1 MEPLLPPPPKYEKG
15 QHPDDLLSEGSALEK
30 RAVAAAARHFFGGDR
45 VQLFGPAL
53 VFAVRT
59 PCGYLSATRDGRV
72 MCDASDPA
80 SPNCAFRFQKG
91 GVAAHFRLT
100 IRSELTGRRLR
111 LENGTTIS
119 ATGGQGDG
127 EAPDEE
133 KFMYFN
139 HEFDPPEAFPGD
151 SMTFC
156 ASRNKDLMLFARR
169 PGLQLGPAGTPFY
182 LVNPISEQGKVN
194 ALLTKRVAKEKQVA
208 DAAALRDLAAKQE
221 YADKMAAVRI
231 AEHAEAAAAAKAAAR
246 QAAANEEKLL
256 AELEL
261 ARKQAE
267 TAKAEAEAAKQAAA
281 DSIAA
286 AKIAEKAALERAAA
300 QMAAAAFAREAS
312 PPVGTTTRRT
322 IPNALYIPNIPDG
335 VTAETLKARFITYGR
350 VTSCVVIPH
359 KDPGKTGHYA
369 FVDFQSIDAAQK
381 AMAAKVVMNK
391 VELQLRIKT
400 TTAVD
405 EPKNSLMNAQ
415 CNAPGAPTAG
425 QSLIVT
431 CRDDV
436 NDHTR
441 TARTVRMHHEHSDE
455 LTITLTSAQC
465 NAPGAPA
472 AGQSLIVTCRDD
484 VNDHTR
490 TARTVRMHHERASS
504 DIDGFEPRPF
514 PPLDAPRNQIAEHA
528 ETLAA
533 QYMQWLGFSD
543 AARCGHINQPDGGI
557 DISSTHAVAQV
568 KAQWSSKIPR
578 PLLQAFTGA
587 CIVKEH
593 MLKGHRLFFAPSY
606 SPDAIAYADEL
617 NMRLFTFDAG
627 GQVSPENM
635 AAKSLL
641 ASMGKPVHSAAI
653 QKM

>member
-1 MEPLLPPPPKYEKG
+1 MVLESAGTWHQSGNQLYPLAPTSPRAHPSPGRSTATLHQTCFACSTMEPLLPPPPKYEKG

-441 TARTVRMHHEHSDE
+441 TARTVRMHHE
-455 LTITLTSAQC
+455 
-465 NAPGAPA
+465 
-472 AGQSLIVTCRDD
+472 
-484 VNDHTR
+484 
-490 TARTVRMHHERASS
+490 RASS

>member
-1 MEPLLPPPPKYEKG
+1 
-15 QHPDDLLSEGSALEK
+15 
-30 RAVAAAARHFFGGDR
+30 
-45 VQLFGPAL
+45 
-53 VFAVRT
+53 
-59 PCGYLSATRDGRV
+59 
-72 MCDASDPA
+72 
-80 SPNCAFRFQKG
+80 
-91 GVAAHFRLT
+91 
-100 IRSELTGRRLR
+100 
-111 LENGTTIS
+111 
-119 ATGGQGDG
+119 
-127 EAPDEE
+127 
-133 KFMYFN
+133 MYFN

-156 ASRNKDLMLFARR
+156 AARNKDLMLFARR

-221 YADKMAAVRI
+221 YADKMAAIRI
-231 AEHAEAAAAAKAAAR
+231 VEHAEAAAAAKAAAR

-335 VTAETLKARFITYGR
+335 VTAEILKARFITYGR

-369 FVDFQSIDAAQK
+369 FVDFQSTDAARK

-391 VELQLRIKT
+391 VELQLRTKT
-400 TTAVD
+400 ITAVD

-415 CNAPGAPTAG
+415 CNAPGAP
-425 QSLIVT
+425 
-431 CRDDV
+431 D
-436 NDHTR
+436 DHTR
-441 TARTVRMHHEHSDE
+441 TARTVRMHHERANE

-472 AGQSLIVTCRDD
+472 AGQSLIVTSRDD

-490 TARTVRMHHERASS
+490 TRTVRMHHERANS

-617 NMRLFTFDAG
+617 NMKLFTFDAG

-635 AAKSLL
+635 AAKSWL
-641 ASMGKPVHSAAI
+641 ASMGKPVHSAAV
-653 QKM
+653 QKR

>member
-1 MEPLLPPPPKYEKG
+1 
-15 QHPDDLLSEGSALEK
+15 
-30 RAVAAAARHFFGGDR
+30 
-45 VQLFGPAL
+45 
-53 VFAVRT
+53 
-59 PCGYLSATRDGRV
+59 
-72 MCDASDPA
+72 
-80 SPNCAFRFQKG
+80 
-91 GVAAHFRLT
+91 
-100 IRSELTGRRLR
+100 
-111 LENGTTIS
+111 
-119 ATGGQGDG
+119 
-127 EAPDEE
+127 
-133 KFMYFN
+133 
-139 HEFDPPEAFPGD
+139 
-151 SMTFC
+151 
-156 ASRNKDLMLFARR
+156 MLFARR

-441 TARTVRMHHEHSDE
+441 TARTVRMHHE
-455 LTITLTSAQC
+455 
-465 NAPGAPA
+465 
-472 AGQSLIVTCRDD
+472 
-484 VNDHTR
+484 
-490 TARTVRMHHERASS
+490 RASS